1 KLYWLNDGQAQLA
14 SQLQIQPQIQ
24 KAKNIIFFL
33 ADGTSIATFTAARI
47 LKGYRSGY
55 YEREQTSWEELPYTG
70 IIKTYSTDNIVTD
83 SAASATAYL
92 SGVKANQA
100 TIGVD
105 VNVKYGIANRS
116 TGVVT
121 TTRITHASPAGNYAH
136 TANRHWENDD
146 EVNNDDANSEVCDDI
161 AEQLVLSETGTKIN
175 VALGGGR
182 RAFLPKEMTDEDGEN
197 GRRDDGKN
205 LRDIW
210 LASHNTDGHTGVYVG
225 HRDDLLSVDSSTTD
239 YLLGLFSSSHMDYK
253 VDSVASQPS
262 LEEMTQKAIEILQKN
277 PNGFYLFRTHR
288 SGSPLNE
295 ANSALEEA
303 IEFEKAISKAVEM
316 TSSDDTLIIVTAD
329 HGQPIV
335 SNGYPARHDSIL
347 GINATEYLVMLCH
360 YMS

>member
-1 KLYWLNDGQAQLA
+1 KVYWFNDGQAELA

-55 YEREQTSWEELPYTG
+55 YEREQASWEELPYTG

-105 VNVKYGIANRS
+105 VNVKYGVCENMNNEEYHTQSILRDFQIANRS

-146 EVNNDDANSEVCDDI
+146 EVNDDNANSEVCDDI

-182 RAFLPKEMTDEDGEN
+182 RAFLPKEMIDEDGEN
-197 GRRDDGKN
+197 GKRDDGKN

-239 YLLGLFSSSHMDYK
+239 YLLGDPHFVYPSTVPLDSSKHNGEDVPIYAGGPFAHLFTGVHENSYIPQALRYVKNKNSHYFK
-253 VDSVASQPS
+253 
-262 LEEMTQKAIEILQKN
+262 T
-277 PNGFYLFRTHR
+277 F
-288 SGSPLNE
+288 
-295 ANSALEEA
+295 
-303 IEFEKAISKAVEM
+303 
-316 TSSDDTLIIVTAD
+316 
-329 HGQPIV
+329 
-335 SNGYPARHDSIL
+335 
-347 GINATEYLVMLCH
+347 
-360 YMS
+360 